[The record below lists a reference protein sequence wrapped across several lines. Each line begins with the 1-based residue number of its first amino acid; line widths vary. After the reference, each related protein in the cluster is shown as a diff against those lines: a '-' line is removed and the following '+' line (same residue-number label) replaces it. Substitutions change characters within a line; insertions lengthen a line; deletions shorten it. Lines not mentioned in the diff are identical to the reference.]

1 MLILREQIGRS
12 RERKRSAQLQADLNS
27 ILNEWQW
34 ENKPCADATEFL
46 AKMRPWVNGRIKEQ
60 KEFKDFLKKWKL
72 KNLSQVKGVQT

>member
-1 MLILREQIGRS
+1 MLILRGQREKLKS
-12 RERKRSAQLQADLNS
+12 RKVTQDLKA

-60 KEFKDFLKKWKL
+60 KEFKDFL
-72 KNLSQVKGVQT
+72 

>member
-1 MLILREQIGRS
+1 MLILRGQ
-12 RERKRSAQLQADLNS
+12 REKLKSQKVTQDLKA